1 LLILIT
7 SGILSFMI
15 FFPMVVATSVFK
27 VLDEVQ
33 SSKFLRIFFPKYYFF
48 GSTLSGLGIG
58 ASIIDN
64 NVLALSV
71 FIFLI
76 TTFLFSRQIL
86 TPIINKVK
94 DEQNEEKFKKLHRF
108 SVIINFI
115 QMIFCIGLLVNL
127 LR

>member
-1 LLILIT
+1 
-7 SGILSFMI
+7 
-15 FFPMVVATSVFK
+15 
-27 VLDEVQ
+27 
-33 SSKFLRIFFPKYYFF
+33 
-48 GSTLSGLGIG
+48 LGIVV
-58 ASIIDN
+58 SIIDN
-64 NVLALSV
+64 NLLALSV

-76 TTFLFSRQIL
+76 ITFLFSRQIL